1 MTIKPPAP
9 IALAALLAAT
19 ACVAPGQ
26 AEPLT
31 GTEWHLVGIE
41 GQRAPAPLSLIFAE
55 DGKVTGK
62 APCNRWFAANGAT
75 LPALALQGI
84 GATKM
89 ACPDLAVEQAYFEA
103 LAAMQ
108 RMEQAETHLFLIR
121 AEGRVLEF
129 SAKPEDD
136 LCYSCQG

>member
-1 MTIKPPAP
+1 MPIKPA
-9 IALAALLAAT
+9 ALTLATLLAAT

-41 GQRAPAPLSLIFAE
+41 GQRAPAPLTLIFAE
-55 DGKVTGK
+55 DGKVAGQ
-62 APCNRWFAANGAT
+62 APCNRWFAKNGAT
-75 LPALALQGI
+75 LPALSLAGI
-84 GATKM
+84 GATEM
-89 ACPDLAVEQAYFEA
+89 ACPDLAAEQIYFEA

-108 RMEQAETHLFLIR
+108 RVEQAETHLFLIG

-129 SAKPEDD
+129 SAKPGDD